1 MQLSL
6 ISFPVF
12 GTGVLFLEQLAS
24 KAVHVTPGCHE
35 SKESCLNDTSRKNAN

>member
-6 ISFPVF
+6 ISFHVL
-12 GTGVLFLEQLAS
+12 GTGVPFLEQLAS
-24 KAVHVTPGCHE
+24 KAVHMTPGRQ